1 MPVDVSTEDD
11 AYVIRA
17 AVPGLK
23 PEEVEI
29 QIHDDIVLLR
39 GTPKAEEAE
48 ERDYLMR
55 EMGPADFERRLR
67 LPEAVN
73 AVQGRGNDREWV
85 ADAAAADRRGSQ
97 GQDDQGPRRLTRLTT
112 SGTMGGVGRPL
123 SLTSSHVSSAR
134 YRPLPLAPLCH
145 LDARRASAWQSS

>member
-1 MPVDVSTEDD
+1 MNSYYLTRPMHFHRFAGNAPQGFNGGRRMPVDVSTEDD

-55 EMGPADFERRLR
+55 EMCPADFERRLR

-73 AVQGRGNDREWV
+73 ASKAEATIENGLLTL
-85 ADAAAADRRGSQ
+85 
-97 GQDDQGPRRLTRLTT
+97 RLPIAEEAKAKTIK
-112 SGTMGGVGRPL
+112 V
-123 SLTSSHVSSAR
+123 
-134 YRPLPLAPLCH
+134 
-145 LDARRASAWQSS
+145 RAG

>member
-1 MPVDVSTEDD
+1 MTSYYITRPLHFHRSAGYAPQGFNGGRRMPVDVSSEDD

-39 GTPKAEEAE
+39 GTPKAEGAP

-55 EMGPADFERRLR
+55 EMSPADFERRLR

-73 AVQGRGNDREWV
+73 AAKAEATIENGLLTLRLPI
-85 ADAAAADRRGSQ
+85 ADEAK
-97 GQDDQGPRRLTRLTT
+97 PKTIK
-112 SGTMGGVGRPL
+112 V
-123 SLTSSHVSSAR
+123 
-134 YRPLPLAPLCH
+134 
-145 LDARRASAWQSS
+145 RAG

>member
-1 MPVDVSTEDD
+1 MTSYYLTRPMHFHRSAGYAPQGFNGGRRMPVDVSSEDD

-39 GTPKAEEAE
+39 GRPKAEGAP

-55 EMGPADFERRLR
+55 EMCPADFERRLR

-73 AVQGRGNDREWV
+73 AAKAEATIENGLLTLRLPI
-85 ADAAAADRRGSQ
+85 ADEAK
-97 GQDDQGPRRLTRLTT
+97 PKTIK
-112 SGTMGGVGRPL
+112 V
-123 SLTSSHVSSAR
+123 
-134 YRPLPLAPLCH
+134 
-145 LDARRASAWQSS
+145 RAG

>member
-1 MPVDVSTEDD
+1 MNSYYLTRPTHFHRFAGYAPQGFNGGRRMPVDVSTEDD

-55 EMGPADFERRLR
+55 EMCPADFERRLR

-73 AVQGRGNDREWV
+73 ASKAEATIENGLLTL
-85 ADAAAADRRGSQ
+85 
-97 GQDDQGPRRLTRLTT
+97 RLPIAEEAKAKTIK
-112 SGTMGGVGRPL
+112 V
-123 SLTSSHVSSAR
+123 
-134 YRPLPLAPLCH
+134 
-145 LDARRASAWQSS
+145 RAG

>member
-1 MPVDVSTEDD
+1 MNTYFLTRPMHFHRYAGYAPQGFNGGRRMPVDISSEDD

-39 GTPKAEEAE
+39 GTSKAEEAE

-55 EMGPADFERRLR
+55 EMGPAEFERRLR

-73 AVQGRGNDREWV
+73 AAKAEATIENGLLTLRLPI
-85 ADAAAADRRGSQ
+85 ADEAK
-97 GQDDQGPRRLTRLTT
+97 PKTIK
-112 SGTMGGVGRPL
+112 V
-123 SLTSSHVSSAR
+123 
-134 YRPLPLAPLCH
+134 
-145 LDARRASAWQSS
+145 RAG

>member
-1 MPVDVSTEDD
+1 MTSYYLTRPTHVHRFAGYAPQGFNGGRRMPVDVSAEDD

-39 GTPKAEEAE
+39 GTPKAEDAE

-55 EMGPADFERRLR
+55 EMAPAEFERRLR
-67 LPEAVN
+67 LPEPVN
-73 AVQGRGNDREWV
+73 AAKAEATIENGLLTLRLPI
-85 ADAAAADRRGSQ
+85 ADEAK
-97 GQDDQGPRRLTRLTT
+97 PKTIK
-112 SGTMGGVGRPL
+112 V
-123 SLTSSHVSSAR
+123 
-134 YRPLPLAPLCH
+134 
-145 LDARRASAWQSS
+145 RAG

>member
-1 MPVDVSTEDD
+1 MMTNYYMTRPMHFHRASGYAPQGFNGGRRMPVDVSTEDD

-39 GTPKAEEAE
+39 GTSKAEVAE

-55 EMGPADFERRLR
+55 EMCPADFERRLR

-73 AVQGRGNDREWV
+73 AAKAEATIENGLLTLRLPI
-85 ADAAAADRRGSQ
+85 ADEAK
-97 GQDDQGPRRLTRLTT
+97 PKTIK
-112 SGTMGGVGRPL
+112 V
-123 SLTSSHVSSAR
+123 
-134 YRPLPLAPLCH
+134 
-145 LDARRASAWQSS
+145 RAG

>member
-1 MPVDVSTEDD
+1 MNTYFLTRPMHFHRYAGYAPQGFNGGRRMPVDISSEDD

-39 GTPKAEEAE
+39 GTSKAEEAE
-48 ERDYLMR
+48 ARDYLMR
-55 EMGPADFERRLR
+55 EMGPAEFERRLR

-73 AVQGRGNDREWV
+73 AAKAEATIENGLLTLRLPI
-85 ADAAAADRRGSQ
+85 ADEAK
-97 GQDDQGPRRLTRLTT
+97 PKTIK
-112 SGTMGGVGRPL
+112 V
-123 SLTSSHVSSAR
+123 
-134 YRPLPLAPLCH
+134 
-145 LDARRASAWQSS
+145 RAG

>member
-1 MPVDVSTEDD
+1 MTSYYLTRPMHFHRALGYAPQGFNGGRRMPVDVTSDND

-23 PEEVEI
+23 PEDVEI

-39 GTPKAEEAE
+39 GTSKAEEAE

-55 EMGPADFERRLR
+55 EMIPGDFERRLR

-73 AVQGRGNDREWV
+73 ASKAEATIENGLLTL
-85 ADAAAADRRGSQ
+85 
-97 GQDDQGPRRLTRLTT
+97 RLPIAEEAKPKTIT
-112 SGTMGGVGRPL
+112 V
-123 SLTSSHVSSAR
+123 
-134 YRPLPLAPLCH
+134 
-145 LDARRASAWQSS
+145 RAG

>member
-1 MPVDVSTEDD
+1 MTSYYLTRPMHFHRTAGYAPLGFNGGRRMPVDVSSEND

-23 PEEVEI
+23 PEDVEI

-55 EMGPADFERRLR
+55 EMAPADFERRLR

-73 AVQGRGNDREWV
+73 AAKAEATIENGLLTL
-85 ADAAAADRRGSQ
+85 
-97 GQDDQGPRRLTRLTT
+97 RLPIAEEAKAKTIK
-112 SGTMGGVGRPL
+112 V
-123 SLTSSHVSSAR
+123 
-134 YRPLPLAPLCH
+134 
-145 LDARRASAWQSS
+145 RAG

>member
-1 MPVDVSTEDD
+1 MNSYYLTRPMHFHRFAGYAPQGFNGGRRMPVDVSTEDD

-39 GTPKAEEAE
+39 GTPKAEETE

-55 EMGPADFERRLR
+55 EMCPADFERRLR

-73 AVQGRGNDREWV
+73 ASKAEATIENGLLTL
-85 ADAAAADRRGSQ
+85 
-97 GQDDQGPRRLTRLTT
+97 RLPIAEEAKAKTIK
-112 SGTMGGVGRPL
+112 V
-123 SLTSSHVSSAR
+123 
-134 YRPLPLAPLCH
+134 
-145 LDARRASAWQSS
+145 RAG

>member
-1 MPVDVSTEDD
+1 MTSYYLTRPMHFHRSAGYAPQGFNGGRRMPVDVSSEDD

-39 GTPKAEEAE
+39 GTPKDEGAP
-48 ERDYLMR
+48 EREYLMR
-55 EMGPADFERRLR
+55 EMCPADFERRLR

-73 AVQGRGNDREWV
+73 AAKAEATIENGLLTLRLPI
-85 ADAAAADRRGSQ
+85 ADEAK
-97 GQDDQGPRRLTRLTT
+97 PKTIK
-112 SGTMGGVGRPL
+112 V
-123 SLTSSHVSSAR
+123 
-134 YRPLPLAPLCH
+134 
-145 LDARRASAWQSS
+145 RAG